1 MGAVPIVQLEPP
13 VDIPHCK
20 ALATAASMRML
31 RVVVK
36 IESVIQIEVW

>member
-1 MGAVPIVQLEPP
+1 MQLELPP
-13 VDIPHCK
+13 TPHCK

-36 IESVIQIEVW
+36 IESVIQIEVWQR